1 MKILFLTENF
11 PPETNAAATRVFERG
26 LYWAKWGHQ
35 VTILTSAP
43 NFPKGKLFN
52 GYNNCWRNVE
62 IMDGLRV
69 VRVKT
74 YIAVNQGTFRRT
86 LDFLSFMFSSFF
98 IGLFEQRPDVI
109 VATSPQFFA
118 AVGGW
123 FLAAVRRIPFVF
135 ELGDL
140 WPASIVAVGAF
151 RPGQLIQLIEKI
163 ELFLYRR
170 ADAIVA
176 LTDAF
181 KKDLIFRGIYSG
193 KIAVVINGVDNWR
206 YGPRDNDKAL
216 EKKYHLKNKFVLGYM
231 GTLGMAHG
239 LTNVLDAATLLVENK
254 NICFLFVG
262 GGADLNTLVEEA
274 KARNLPNVVFMPP
287 QPKAVMP
294 DVWSL
299 CDIALVHLKSEKIFE
314 GVIPSKIF
322 EAMAMGLPIL
332 IVSPKGEASKII
344 CQEKAGIHVP
354 AENPIALAGALEK
367 LYFDEQERGALASQ
381 SFQASFNYS
390 RSRQAHHM
398 IDVLNMV
405 VEGNGKNVE
414 QLISKY
420 SRR

>member
-26 LYWAKWGHQ
+26 LYWSKWGHQ

-52 GYNNCWRNVE
+52 GYKNCWKNVE
-62 IMDGLRV
+62 MMNGLRV

-86 LDFLSFMFSSFF
+86 LDFLSFMCSAFF
-98 IGLFEQRPDVI
+98 IGLFEQRPDVV

-123 FLAAVRRIPFVF
+123 LLSAVRRIPFVF

-151 RPGQLIQLIEKI
+151 KPGRLIQLIERL
-163 ELFLYRR
+163 ELFLYQR

-176 LTDAF
+176 LTHAF
-181 KKDLIFRGIYSG
+181 KKDLICRGIFSG

-206 YGPRDNDKAL
+206 YSPRANDKEL
-216 EKKYHLKNKFVLGYM
+216 EKKYNLENKFILGYI

-239 LTNVLDAATLLVENK
+239 LKNVIEAAALLVENK

-262 GGADLNTLVEEA
+262 GGADLNTVIGEA
-274 KARNLPNVVFMPP
+274 KAQNLSNVIFLPS
-287 QPKAVMP
+287 QPKAAMSNI
-294 DVWSL
+294 WSL
-299 CDIALVHLKSEKIFE
+299 CDVALVHLKNEKIFE

-332 IVSPKGEASKII
+332 LASPKGEASNII
-344 CQEKAGIHVP
+344 CKEKAGVHVP
-354 AENPIALAGALEK
+354 AENPVALAGALEK
-367 LYFDEQERGALASQ
+367 LYFDGEERRVLASQ

-414 QLISKY
+414 KLISKY